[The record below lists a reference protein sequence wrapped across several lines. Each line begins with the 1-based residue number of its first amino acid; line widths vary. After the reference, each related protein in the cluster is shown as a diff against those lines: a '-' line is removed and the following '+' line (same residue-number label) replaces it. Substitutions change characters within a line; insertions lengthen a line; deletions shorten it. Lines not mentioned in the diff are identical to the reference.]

1 MRIIRVIILL
11 WPLVFGLWSYSG
23 AEENKAS
30 SIIVN
35 GDEVEYMTE
44 SKEWVAS
51 GNVEVL
57 YKGSRLTCDKLSVD
71 TQTKVG
77 VAEGNARLDDQRGII
92 EGEKIIYNFESKTGT
107 ILDAEFRANPYFG
120 RSIRLEKV
128 SETEFIAFGGYATTC
143 TFDKPHYRL
152 KSEQIN
158 VIPEDKLITKKTSFR
173 WADFPLF
180 YLPWYSH
187 SLKDPFMHVRI
198 VPGKRKDW
206 GPYLLTAWRYNITNN
221 INGRIYLDH
230 RDLLGVSEGFGLN
243 YNTQLFGKGDLKYYY
258 TQERPRRLAKAGL
271 AEFQRY
277 FIRLRHKWD
286 IDEQTN
292 FTSEFYRISDQKRK
306 LVSPSENFLKDY
318 FYREYEKD
326 SEPLSYALLH
336 RNFQYSSLDLFIQKR
351 VNHWFAHVEKLP
363 EIKYSLPSLQVGGSW
378 FYFQNE
384 SSLAN
389 LNKKEATSSTPP
401 DEESVTRI
409 DTTNKFSLPTRLAF
423 FRLTP
428 FVSSRQTIYDKGVGG
443 GVSTPVR
450 TIFGSGMEVST
461 KFYRFFEVKSNFL
474 GMEIN
479 RLRHIITPTIS
490 YAYNHEPTVTASKL
504 KQIDEVDSITRS
516 NKATL
521 ELSNKLQTKRSGAN
535 VDLVDFIVKSDYVFQ
550 PKSSDKRGSNLE
562 DIIFELKFLPYSW
575 LRIESDATYKL
586 LGNRSDENYNSLSNI
601 NYDIFFDFANERTLG
616 IGQRYQRKGG
626 NEIISQLHWRLSPK
640 WKFSTYHRYELGHDP
655 TLRRGLR
662 EQEYAIIRDLH
673 CWDVALTYNV
683 KRTEGES
690 VFLVFRLKA
699 FPEMEIGFDQSYHS
713 PKAGSQSIT
722 YKN

>member
-1 MRIIRVIILL
+1 MRRIRILALL
-11 WPLVFGLWSYSG
+11 WFFVFGLGLSLAAG
-23 AEENKAS
+23 EDKVS

-44 SKEWVAS
+44 SKEWIAS

-71 TQTKVG
+71 TQAKVG
-77 VAEGNARLDDQRGII
+77 FAEGNARLDDQRGII

-107 ILDAEFRANPYFG
+107 IVDAEFRANPYFG
-120 RSIRLEKV
+120 RSTKVEKI
-128 SETEFIAFGGYATTC
+128 SETEFIAFGGYASTC
-143 TFDKPHYRL
+143 SFDHPHYRL
-152 KSEQIN
+152 KSKQIN
-158 VIPEDKLITKKTSFR
+158 IIPEDKIITKKTSFR
-173 WADFPLF
+173 WADYPLV

-187 SLKDPFMHVRI
+187 SLKDPFMHVRV
-198 VPGKRKDW
+198 VPGKTKDW
-206 GPYLLTAWRYNITNN
+206 GPYVLTAWRYNITDN
-221 INGRIYLDH
+221 INGRIYLDY
-230 RDLLGVSEGFGLN
+230 RDLLGESEGFGLN

-258 TQERPRRLAKAGL
+258 TQERSRRLAKTGL

-306 LVSPSENFLKDY
+306 LIGPSENFLKDY

-336 RNFQYSSLDLFIQKR
+336 RNFQYSSLDALIQKR

-363 EIKYSLPSLQVGGSW
+363 EIKYSLPSLQVGESW

-389 LNKKEATSSTPP
+389 LNKKEATSSTVP
-401 DEESVTRI
+401 DEENVVRL
-409 DTTNKFSLPTRLAF
+409 DTTNKFSLPARLAF

-428 FVSSRQTIYDKGVGG
+428 FIFSRQTIYDKGVDGIL
-443 GVSTPVR
+443 STPVR
-450 TIFGSGMEVST
+450 TIFGSGIEVST

-490 YAYNHEPTVTASKL
+490 YAYNHEPTVVAGKL
-504 KQIDEVDSITRS
+504 KQIDEIDSITRS
-516 NKATL
+516 NQATL

-535 VDLVDFIVKSDYVFQ
+535 VDLVDFIVKSDYIFK
-550 PKSSDKRGSNLE
+550 PKTGDKLGSNLG
-562 DIIFELKFLPYSW
+562 DIICELKFLPYSW
-575 LRIESDATYKL
+575 LRIDSDATYKRS
-586 LGNRSDENYNSLSNI
+586 GNRSDENYNSFSNI
-601 NYDIFFDFANERTLG
+601 NYDIIFDFGNERSLG
-616 IGQRYQRKGG
+616 IGQRYQRKSGK
-626 NEIISQLHWRLSPK
+626 EITNQLNWRLSPK
-640 WKFSTYHRYELGHDP
+640 WKVSTYQRYEFGNDP
-655 TLRRGLR
+655 TLKRGLR
-662 EQEYAIIRDLH
+662 EQEYTITRDLH
-673 CWDVALTYNV
+673 CWEMAVTYNV
-683 KRTEGES
+683 KRNEGES
-690 VFLVFRLKA
+690 VFLIFRLKA
-699 FPEMEIGFDQSYHS
+699 FPEMEFGFDQSYHQ
-713 PKAGSQSIT
+713 PKTGSQSIP
-722 YKN
+722 